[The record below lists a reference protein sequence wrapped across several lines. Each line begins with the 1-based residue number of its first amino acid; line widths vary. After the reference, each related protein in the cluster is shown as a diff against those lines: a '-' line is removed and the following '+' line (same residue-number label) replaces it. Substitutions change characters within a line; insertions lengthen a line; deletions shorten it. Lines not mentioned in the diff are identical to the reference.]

1 MALEEAIAIIR
12 SALDG
17 QRVARGD
24 GVHYPVPGYP
34 PGPPPAH
41 RVGIWLG
48 VYGPRGLRLAGRAA
62 DGWIPSLGY
71 MGPEAFSRASATIDE
86 AAVKAGRDPDEIRRV
101 YNLSGAITDGP
112 RGDDHLTGPVEH
124 WVSTL
129 SSWATEIGVDSFIFW
144 PPDGDLDQVRLFA
157 EEVTPAVR
165 RAAAR

>member
-1 MALEEAIAIIR
+1 M
-12 SALDG
+12 
-17 QRVARGD
+17 
-24 GVHYPVPGYP
+24 
-34 PGPPPAH
+34 
-41 RVGIWLG
+41 
-48 VYGPRGLRLAGRAA
+48 YGPRGLRLAGRAA

-86 AAVKAGRDPDEIRRV
+86 AAVKAGRDPDEIRRI

-129 SSWATEIGVDSFIFW
+129 SRWATEIGVDSFIFW
-144 PPDGDLDQVRLFA
+144 PPDGDLDQVHRFA